1 MRYRAGLTIVND
13 DPDPS
18 TESVEHVIRHRLRG
32 DGLVTVS
39 VVAEVS
45 EHEHLDT
52 SDYPD
57 DSGAED
63 HGPDGSRRAG
73 VPEAGAPP
81 RHATA

>member
-32 DGLVTVS
+32 DGLVSVA

-45 EHEHLDT
+45 HAELHGSE
-52 SDYPD
+52 YPD

-63 HGPDGSRRAG
+63 YHPDGTRRPG

-81 RHATA
+81 RNAAS